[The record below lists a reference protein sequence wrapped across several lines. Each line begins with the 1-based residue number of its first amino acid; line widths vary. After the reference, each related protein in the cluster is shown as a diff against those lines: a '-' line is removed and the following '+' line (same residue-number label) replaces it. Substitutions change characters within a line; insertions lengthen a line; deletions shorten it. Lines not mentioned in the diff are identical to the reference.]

1 MVFYELNF
9 TKINLERH
17 NDCKKELF
25 FEKKIML
32 ATNQNKNN
40 SSIANEPDP
49 KVIEAFYS
57 LYHSKEF
64 KIFEIKIKELINY
77 YPFSINLMNIYSLFL
92 NEQKRYSEAV
102 LLLERIIKIQPSNYR
117 SIFDLGIC
125 CSITGNVEKALKC
138 FQNLLQNN
146 YKTNIVIDQ
155 LNILIKILSNE
166 EIKKNKFL
174 IIKALNLIINLKKF
188 DHEDVWRVFNI
199 VFSKIELK
207 QLVKN
212 ESNNFFNSNLNK
224 FLSESLFLNSLK
236 SFSLKDSDIEKS
248 LIEIRFQLLS
258 LAYTQKELPNKKFI
272 FSLAHQCFLNEYCYI
287 SSEREDEIVD
297 ELIKDIDYENI
308 NEVSLSILACYKP
321 LYKIL
326 NNTEV
331 FSDYKAVNLEFS
343 NLINLQINER
353 NIEKSLSSN
362 LKVLGK
368 IQDPVSLKVKNH
380 YEENPYPRWSVS
392 SLPQKA
398 LFIEDVINNDLQG
411 EFPMNKLNSKKIEL
425 LVAGCGTGKQ
435 VVDAFRYGDVNIT
448 AVDLSATSL
457 TYGMRKCNELGINN
471 VQFIQSDILNLIKL
485 NKKFDVIECS
495 GVLHH
500 MSSPNDGLR
509 VLKNILKPGGYLKLG
524 LYSELARKFVVK
536 MKEYIKIKNYSD
548 TPEDMKKF
556 RNDIFNHQE
565 NNISNDIVTKLFLSN
580 CFWNLSGVRDL
591 IFHKQEY
598 RYCIDELMEIFNL
611 FNFEF
616 LGFVIQK
623 DILDYFTEKFPNDKY
638 KSNLK
643 NWDYLEKNHP
653 EIFGGMYQFWLKN
666 ND

>member
-1 MVFYELNF
+1 
-9 TKINLERH
+9 
-17 NDCKKELF
+17 
-25 FEKKIML
+25 ML
-32 ATNQNKNN
+32 ATNTKNTN
-40 SSIANEPDP
+40 SSITNEPDP

-77 YPFSINLMNIYSLFL
+77 YPFSINLMNIYTLFL

-125 CSITGNVEKALKC
+125 CSITGDVEKALKC
-138 FQNLLQNN
+138 FENLIKNN
-146 YKTNIVIDQ
+146 YETNIVTDQ
-155 LNILIKILSNE
+155 LNILIKTLSNE

-174 IIKALNLIINLKKF
+174 IIKTLNFIINLKKF
-188 DHEDVWRVFNI
+188 DHEDIWRVFKI
-199 VFSKIELK
+199 VFPKIELK
-207 QLVKN
+207 RLVKK
-212 ESNNFFNSNLNK
+212 ESNNFFNSKLNK

-236 SFSLKDSDIEKS
+236 SFSLKDSEIEKS
-248 LIEIRFQLLS
+248 LIEIRFQLLT

-287 SSEREDEIVD
+287 TSEREDEILD
-297 ELIKDIDYENI
+297 KLIKDIDYENI

-321 LYKIL
+321 LYEIL

-368 IQDPVSLKVKNH
+368 IQDQVSLKVKNH

-411 EFPMNKLNSKKIEL
+411 EFLMNKLNSKKIEL

-500 MSSPNDGLR
+500 MKTPNDGLT

-536 MKEYIKIKNYSD
+536 MKDYIKLKNYSD
-548 TPEDMKKF
+548 TTEDMKKF
-556 RNDIFNHQE
+556 RNDIFNFQE
-565 NNISNDIVTKLFLSN
+565 NNISYDIASKIFLSN

-598 RYCIDELMEIFNL
+598 RYCIGELIELFNL
-611 FNFEF
+611 FKFEF

-623 DILDYFTEKFPNDKY
+623 DILDYYIEKFPNDKY

-643 NWDYLEKNHP
+643 NWDYLEKMHP

-666 ND
+666 NE

>member
-1 MVFYELNF
+1 MLSASQ
-9 TKINLERH
+9 KH
-17 NDCKKELF
+17 N
-25 FEKKIML
+25 
-32 ATNQNKNN
+32 NG
-40 SSIANEPDP
+40 SITNEPDP
-49 KVIEAFYS
+49 KVVEAFYT

-77 YPFSINLMNIYSLFL
+77 YPYSMELMNIYSVFL
-92 NEQKRYSEAV
+92 IEQKKYSEAI
-102 LLLERIIKIQPSNYR
+102 LFLERIIKIKPSNFR
-117 SIFDLGIC
+117 TTLDLGIC
-125 CSITGNVEKALKC
+125 CSIIGNVEKALKC
-138 FQNLLQNN
+138 FQNLIQNS

-155 LNILIKILSNE
+155 VNILIKILSIE
-166 EIKKNKFL
+166 EIKKNKSL
-174 IIKALNLIINLKKF
+174 IIKTLNFIINEKKF
-188 DHEDVWRVFNI
+188 DYEDVWRVFNI
-199 VFSKIELK
+199 IFSKIELK
-207 QLVKN
+207 KLVKN
-212 ESNNFFNSNLNK
+212 ESSHFFNSKLNK

-236 SFSLKDSDIEKS
+236 SFSLKDSEIEKN
-248 LIEIRFQLLS
+248 LIKIRFQLLLLVYS
-258 LAYTQKELPNKKFI
+258 QKKLPNKRFI

-287 SSEREDEIVD
+287 TSEKEDEIVN
-297 ELIKDIDYENI
+297 ELINDIDYKNI
-308 NEVSLSILACYKP
+308 DEVSLSILACYKP

-331 FSDYKAVNLEFS
+331 FDEYKSVNLEFS
-343 NLINLQINER
+343 DLINLQINER
-353 NIEKSLSSN
+353 NIEKKLGSN
-362 LKVLGK
+362 LVTIGK
-368 IQDPVSLKVKNH
+368 IDDPVSLKVKNH
-380 YEENPYPRWSVS
+380 YEENPYPRWSAS
-392 SLPQKA
+392 TLPQKA
-398 LFIEDVINNDLQG
+398 LYIEDVINNDIQSKVL
-411 EFPMNKLNSKKIEL
+411 ENKLNSKKIEL
-425 LVAGCGTGKQ
+425 LIAGCGTGKQ
-435 VVDAFRYGDVNIT
+435 VIDAARYGDIKIT
-448 AVDLSATSL
+448 AVDLSVTSL
-457 TYGMRKCNELGINN
+457 TYGMRKCHELGVNN
-471 VQFIQSDILNLIKL
+471 VQFIKSDILNLISL